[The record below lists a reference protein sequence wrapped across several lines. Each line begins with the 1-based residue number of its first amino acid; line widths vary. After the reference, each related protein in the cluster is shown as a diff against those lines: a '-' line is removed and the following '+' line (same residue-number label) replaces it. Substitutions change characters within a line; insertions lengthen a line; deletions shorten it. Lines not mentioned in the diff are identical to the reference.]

1 MNFLAI
7 LAALAAEQF
16 IGNWRDD
23 TRPGLFEPLQRF
35 FKLRSPV
42 ALWFVLVIPALAAAV
57 LTSTRDP
64 LMNAVLSGLVLFI
77 CLGPRDIASD
87 IHRLIA
93 ARANGEM
100 AVVERITRSLHQG
113 PEPES
118 SHRSLLGALF
128 IQSHERVFGVLLWF
142 IVAGPG
148 GAVAYRLASRMPSL
162 LDTDS
167 PALDSAEFAY
177 ALLAWVPVRVTALLF
192 ALSGS
197 MDDAIEAWKRLRTE
211 PHPDWRRHTWSLLA
225 ETATAAVRT
234 DDESEKARTPMA
246 VSLDNCF
253 REVLRVQNRALLI
266 LLAANALLAAG
277 VIFA

>member
-23 TRPGLFEPLQRF
+23 TRPGLLEPLRRF
-35 FKLRSPV
+35 FKLRSPAMV
-42 ALWFVLVIPALAAAV
+42 WLAILVPALAAAV
-57 LTSTRDP
+57 VTRAYDA
-64 LMNAVLSGLVLFI
+64 LADAILSGLVLFA

-87 IHRLIA
+87 VQKLIA
-93 ARANGEM
+93 ARANGEL

-148 GAVAYRLASRMPSL
+148 GAVAYCVASRLPLL

-167 PALDSAEFAY
+167 PALDMAESAH
-177 ALLAWVPVRVTALLF
+177 ALLAWIPARLTAMLL
-192 ALSGS
+192 ALGGS
-197 MDDAIEAWKRLRTE
+197 MDDAIAAWKRLRDE
-211 PHPDWRRHTWSLLA
+211 PHPDWRRHTWSVLA
-225 ETATAAVRT
+225 ETATASVRT
-234 DDESEKARTPMA
+234 DDEDEAARMA

-277 VIFA
+277 ATFA

>member
-1 MNFLAI
+1 MTFLAI
-7 LAALAAEQF
+7 LAALAAEQL

-23 TRPGLFEPLQRF
+23 TRPSLFEPLQRF
-35 FKLRSPV
+35 FKLRS
-42 ALWFVLVIPALAAAV
+42 ALLLWLVIAVPSLLASSIV
-57 LTSTRDP
+57 CTCGP
-64 LMNAVLSGLVLFI
+64 LGSAVLSGFILFL

-100 AVVERITRSLHQG
+100 AVVERIARSLHHG

-118 SHRSLLGALF
+118 NHRSLRGALF

-142 IVAGPG
+142 VVAGPG
-148 GAVAYRLASRMPSL
+148 GAIAYRLASRMPAL

-167 PALDSAEFAY
+167 PALDTAEFAH
-177 ALLAWVPVRVTALLF
+177 AVLAWLPARVTAMLF
-192 ALSGS
+192 ALGGS
-197 MDDAIEAWKRLRTE
+197 MDDALEAWRRLRNE

-225 ETATAAVRT
+225 ETATAAIGS
-234 DDESEKARTPMA
+234 DEDEGKPAMA
-246 VSLDNCF
+246 VSLDSCF

-266 LLAANALLAAG
+266 LLAAAALLAAG
-277 VIFA
+277 HTFA

>member
-7 LAALAAEQF
+7 LAALGAEQF

-35 FKLRSPV
+35 VKLRSPV
-42 ALWFVLVIPALAAAV
+42 ALWLVLVIPALIVAS

-64 LMNAVLSGLVLFI
+64 LVNAVLSGLVLFV

-100 AVVERITRSLHQG
+100 AVVERITRSLHHG

-148 GAVAYRLASRMPSL
+148 GAVAYRLASRMPSI
-162 LDTDS
+162 LDIDS
-167 PALDSAEFAY
+167 PALESAEFAH
-177 ALLAWVPVRVTALLF
+177 ALLAWLPARFTALLF
-192 ALSGS
+192 ALGGS
-197 MDDAIEAWKRLRTE
+197 MEEALEAWRRLRDE

-225 ETATAAVRT
+225 ETATASVRT
-234 DDESEKARTPMA
+234 DDEGEPSSMA
-246 VSLDNCF
+246 VSLDSCF

-266 LLAANALLAAG
+266 LLAADALLAAG
-277 VIFA
+277 ATFA

>member
-1 MNFLAI
+1 MNFLAL
-7 LAALAAEQF
+7 LAALGAEQL

-35 FKLRSPV
+35 LRLRSPV
-42 ALWFVLVIPALAAAV
+42 ALWIAIVLPALGAAAI
-57 LTSTRDP
+57 TSTRDP
-64 LMNAVLSGLVLFI
+64 LVDAVLSGLVLFV

-100 AVVERITRSLHQG
+100 ALVERITRSLHQG

-142 IVAGPG
+142 IAAGPA
-148 GAVAYRLASRMPSL
+148 GAVAYRLASRWPTL

-167 PALDSAEFAY
+167 PALDTAEFAH
-177 ALLAWVPVRVTALLF
+177 ALMAWLPARGTALLF
-192 ALSGS
+192 ALGGS
-197 MDDAIEAWKRLRTE
+197 MDDALEAWRRLRNE

-225 ETATAAVRT
+225 ETATSSVRT
-234 DDESEKARTPMA
+234 DDEEDSTPMA

-266 LLAANALLAAG
+266 LLAADALLAAG
-277 VIFA
+277 ATFA